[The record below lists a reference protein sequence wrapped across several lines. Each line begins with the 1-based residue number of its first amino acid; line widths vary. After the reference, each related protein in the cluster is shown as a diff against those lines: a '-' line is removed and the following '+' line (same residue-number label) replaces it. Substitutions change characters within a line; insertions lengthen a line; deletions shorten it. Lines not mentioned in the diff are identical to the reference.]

1 MVLLDEDIPGSTV
14 PKVFADNVQGGRMAT
29 EQLIAA
35 GHTQIAFIGGPEQL
49 MSVRERYQGFCTAMQ
64 QAGLAIP
71 PEWVMYGNYARE
83 FGQQALKQLFSCAQR
98 PTAVFAASDYLVLGL
113 LDGLRASGLQAPAAL
128 SLVGFDD
135 ANYTDLTHPRISTIR
150 QPARELG
157 HTAVS
162 IMLRLL
168 NDETGIPNETR
179 LPVEWIGRD
188 SIGFVNGVP
197 K

>member
-1 MVLLDEDIPGSTV
+1 
-14 PKVFADNVQGGRMAT
+14 
-29 EQLIAA
+29 
-35 GHTQIAFIGGPEQL
+35 
-49 MSVRERYQGFCTAMQ
+49 
-64 QAGLAIP
+64 
-71 PEWVMYGNYARE
+71 MYGNYARE
-83 FGQQALKQLFSCAQR
+83 FGQQALKRLFSCAQR

>member
-1 MVLLDEDIPGSTV
+1 
-14 PKVFADNVQGGRMAT
+14 
-29 EQLIAA
+29 
-35 GHTQIAFIGGPEQL
+35 
-49 MSVRERYQGFCTAMQ
+49 
-64 QAGLAIP
+64 
-71 PEWVMYGNYARE
+71 MYGDYRRE
-83 FGQQALKQLFSCAQR
+83 FGQQALHHLFSQPTR

-135 ANYTDLTHPRISTIR
+135 ANYADFTQPRISTIR

-168 NDETGIPNETR
+168 NNEKDIPAETR
-179 LPVEWIGRD
+179 LPVEWVGRD
-188 SIGFVNGVP
+188 SI
-197 K
+197 KIC